1 MKSPRISL
9 RLDEPCH
16 QKWSEMTPS
25 DQGRYCD
32 SCEKNVIDFSQM
44 TDNEILKFLGENRSG
59 FCGQFRASQL
69 NRPFV
74 ETKLNGGSSRLN
86 SFFAGLAIAGAA
98 GSMSAQSTD
107 TTKYNPVV
115 VIDEKHPTGPVC
127 IRQIP
132 VDTNDLVLHITVMDT
147 TYNEPMPYATV
158 VLQHGGV
165 KFGAVTDFD
174 GKVTLTIPSDSIQD
188 TMLLTIRMVG
198 YQMQTLTI
206 HTEQRNQNVNVS
218 IGQHE
223 MMMLGGPMMIIEPE
237 QPKKKKK

>member
-44 TDNEILKFLGENRSG
+44 TDNEILKFLGENKTG

-69 NRPFV
+69 DRPFV

-98 GSMSAQSTD
+98 GSLSAQSVD
-107 TTKYNPVV
+107 TTNYQPVV

-147 TYNEPMPYATV
+147 LNHEAMPYANV
-158 VLQHGGV
+158 VLQQGAV
-165 KFGAVTDFD
+165 KFGGITDID
-174 GKVTLTIPSDSIQD
+174 GKVTLTIPADSIQD
-188 TMLLTIRMVG
+188 TMMLTIRLIG
-198 YQMQTLTI
+198 YQMQTLAI
-206 HTEQRNQNVNVS
+206 HTEQRTQDVNVNL
-218 IGQHE
+218 GQNE
-223 MMMLGGPMMIIEPE
+223 IMMLGGPMMIYEPE